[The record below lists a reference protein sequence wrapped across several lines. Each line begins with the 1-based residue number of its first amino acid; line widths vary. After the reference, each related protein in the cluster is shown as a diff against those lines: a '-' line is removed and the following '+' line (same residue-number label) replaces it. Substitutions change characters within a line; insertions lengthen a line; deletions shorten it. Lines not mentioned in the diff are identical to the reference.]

1 MLCPR
6 CSSEIPRGRLL
17 TAISGRTEC
26 SHCRVRV
33 RPRLKRK
40 VAWVVAL
47 ALAQAMSLSALWVG
61 SPLLA
66 EAMLTLGGVMTVL
79 IGLMALHSFEPALVD

>member
-1 MLCPR
+1 MQCPR
-6 CSSEIPRGRLL
+6 CSSEIPRRRLL
-17 TAISGRTEC
+17 TSISGQTEC

-40 VAWVVAL
+40 VAWVAAL
-47 ALAQAMSLSALWVG
+47 TLAQAMSLSALWVA

-66 EAMLTLGGVMTVL
+66 EAMLTLGAVTTVL